1 MPGCNIKSA
10 SVFLVALACGTGA
23 TLFSKVMFDL
33 ESEDSLGNVRKFAK
47 PFMVTF
53 LMFIAMLVALP
64 LHFIIHKVTKPDEA
78 FPKVSVKMLF
88 ILILPA
94 ITDLLGTTCA
104 MVGLLYVKVSVYQ
117 LVRASTIIFVAIYR
131 VFLLKQRFF
140 GYNWLGVMLNFLAI
154 VVVGGSALVDPTA
167 GSDVPKGIAVLLLG
181 CAIMASQLVLEE
193 KVMAGDN
200 TPPLIVVGMEGLWGT
215 LIMLCIMFP
224 IAKRMP
230 GNDNGCYEDFDDAL
244 VMIGNNDKLMLF
256 TVLYVLSITGYNVC
270 AIFITFL
277 LESVWRSILENFRP
291 IAIWGTDLI
300 LYYVITRGA
309 FGEEWTV
316 WSWLE
321 LGGMA
326 LLIYGTAVYNGSVKI
341 PGFYYPDPDDEDD
354 DELVSA
360 TPTMERIMSSPLIQ
374 RSPFINQKGAGITG
388 TPVMGKKGVLP
399 TTRKGA
405 GKKGGKGYGSTGS
418 TGSSGWFSFG
428 KKKSGYTEVSQT
440 P

>member
-1 MPGCNIKSA
+1 MPGCNLKSA
-10 SVFLVALACGTGA
+10 AVFSVALACGTGA

-33 ESEDSLGNVRKFAK
+33 ESEDSLGQVRKFAK

-64 LHFIIHKVTKPDEA
+64 LHFIIHMVTKPGEE
-78 FPKVSVKMLF
+78 FPKVSTKMLF
-88 ILILPA
+88 VLILPA
-94 ITDLLGTTCA
+94 VTDLLGTTCA

-131 VFLLKQRFF
+131 VFLLKQKFY

-193 KVMAGDN
+193 KVMSGDN

-224 IAKRMP
+224 LAKRMP
-230 GNDNGCYEDFDDAL
+230 RNDNGCYEDFDDAL
-244 VMIGNNDKLMLF
+244 VMIRNSDKLMLF
-256 TVLYVLSITGYNVC
+256 TVLYVLCITGYNVC

-300 LYYVITRGA
+300 LFYFVTFGA
-309 FGEEWTV
+309 FGEEWTK

-326 LLIYGTAVYNGSVKI
+326 LLIYGTAVYNGSVRI
-341 PGFYYPDPDDEDD
+341 SGMYYPDEDEDDEDK
-354 DELVSA
+354 LVSA

-388 TPVMGKKGVLP
+388 TPVMGKGLP
-399 TTRKGA
+399 TTNKG
-405 GKKGGKGYGSTGS
+405 GKKGGKGGYGSTGS
-418 TGSSGWFSFG
+418 SWFSFG
-428 KKKSGYTEVSQT
+428 KKEKFSYREVSQT